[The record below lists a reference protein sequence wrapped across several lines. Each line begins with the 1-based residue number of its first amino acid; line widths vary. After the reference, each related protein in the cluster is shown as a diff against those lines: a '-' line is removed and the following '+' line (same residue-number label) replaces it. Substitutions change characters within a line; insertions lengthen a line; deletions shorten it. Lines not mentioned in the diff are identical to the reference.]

1 MTTASLATCQLNAL
15 LKGKIES
22 IIGKAMRLGLPEKH
36 GERLRAYAESCLGFK
51 IGESCRKIASCQGCH
66 TSDPEI
72 DGLREEVKRLKKEN
86 EQLSEENAK
95 LKARTRKNS
104 RNSSLPPSSD
114 PPSAP
119 KRVKKKPSKR
129 KPGGQPGHNKK
140 SRALVPTEQVDTVV
154 SIYPENCE
162 VCGKDLTETE
172 KRKDPELA
180 PGHRHQQWE
189 IPPIKPIVTEFQCH
203 LAECNHCKAVSRA
216 TFPESVTRS
225 TFGPNLMALVVLLTG
240 AYHMSKRCVASLL
253 LSAFG
258 VAVALGS
265 ISNIE
270 HRVSKALRGPVGVLR
285 RMVQLAKVVYADETT
300 WKERAQRVYIWA
312 AVASFGAVYIVR
324 KSRAASIAIELLG
337 IKEKVVVTDRY
348 KGYLWIPV
356 EWRQICWAHLKRDFE
371 WIMGFPG
378 EAGRI
383 GKDLLANEKQLF
395 SLWHLV
401 KEGNLERSSFRTLVS
416 PIRVRIRNL
425 LRKGVA
431 LKLAGVSGMCED
443 MLRIYPAFYTFVR
456 VEGVEPTNNMVE
468 ARQRLPAIWR
478 RVSFGT
484 WSRRGSEYVGNI
496 LSVVTTLRLQGREI
510 LPYLQEACRA
520 ALEGRDAPSLLPLD
534 AKKSGRNAA

>member
-1 MTTASLATCQLNAL
+1 MTATLATPLIDPSNWGRIMAI
-15 LKGKIES
+15 IEE
-22 IIGKAMRLGLPEKH
+22 ARRLGLSEKNH
-36 GERLRAYAESCLGFK
+36 AELQSFAESCFPQKDVKGSRITEPCPGCATRDLK
-51 IGESCRKIASCQGCH
+51 IG
-66 TSDPEI
+66 
-72 DGLREEVKRLKKEN
+72 GLKEEVERHKKEIAR
-86 EQLSEENAK
+86 LSEENAN

-114 PPSAP
+114 LPSAP
-119 KRVKKKPSKR
+119 KRVKKKRSKR
-129 KPGGQPGHNKK
+129 KPGGQPGHEKK
-140 SRALVPTEQVDTVV
+140 SRKLVPTEQVEKVV
-154 SIYPENCE
+154 SFFPENCE
-162 VCGKDLTETE
+162 GCGKDLTENE
-172 KRKDPELA
+172 KHKDPELA
-180 PGHRHQQWE
+180 QEHRHQQWE
-189 IPPIKPIVTEFQCH
+189 IPPIKPTITEFQCH
-203 LAECNHCKAVSRA
+203 LAECSDCKTISRA
-216 TFPESVTRS
+216 TFPDSVTRS

-253 LSAFG
+253 KSAFG
-258 VAVALGS
+258 VAVAVGS

-270 HRVSKALRGPVGVLR
+270 HRVSRALRVPVGVLQG
-285 RMVQLAKVVYADETT
+285 MIQLAKVVYADETT

-324 KSRAASIAIELLG
+324 KSRAASIAMELLG
-337 IKEKVVVTDRY
+337 IEEKVVVTDRY
-348 KGYLWIPV
+348 KGYHWIPV

-378 EAGRI
+378 KAGRI
-383 GKDLLANEKQLF
+383 GKNLLACEKELF

-456 VEGVEPTNNMVE
+456 VEGVEPTNNKVE
-468 ARQRLPAIWR
+468 ARQRHPAIWR

-484 WSRRGSEYVGNI
+484 WSRRGSEYVGHI
-496 LSVVTTLRLQGREI
+496 LSAVTTLRLQGREI
-510 LPYLQEACRA
+510 LPYLRDACKA

-534 AKKSGRNAA
+534 AKESDRNAA